1 MDENKDQ
8 NKEQN
13 NEPISEP
20 RSNSHRNIDQ
30 YYYGRHAVMELVKS
44 GKNLNKLYL
53 SKGIRE
59 NTVADFKRSLEG
71 TGVPIKFIDRN
82 IMDKM
87 FPDKNHQ
94 GIAAEVS
101 AKEYSQWEEILERA
115 EERGEDPLILILD
128 SIEDPHNLG
137 AVIRTAEAAGVHG
150 IIIPKNRSV
159 MLSETVAKTA
169 AGALENVLISR
180 VTNLS
185 QIIDKLKERNVWV
198 YGTDLS
204 GQSIYKGKITG
215 ATAIVL
221 GNESKGVSP
230 NILKKCDVIITI
242 PMIGQVNSLNV
253 SVATGVI
260 LFELLRQ
267 RTSDGRDGK

>member
-1 MDENKDQ
+1 M
-8 NKEQN
+8 N
-13 NEPISEP
+13 NTE
-20 RSNSHRNIDQ
+20 Q
-30 YYYGRHAVMELVKS
+30 YYYGRHAVMELIKS

-59 NTVADFKRSLEG
+59 STVADFKRSLEG

-87 FPDKNHQ
+87 FPEKNHQ

-101 AKEYSQWEEILERA
+101 AKEYCQWEEILAYAKEKG
-115 EERGEDPLILILD
+115 EEPLILLLD
-128 SIEDPHNLG
+128 SIEDPHNFG
-137 AVIRTAEAAGVHG
+137 AIIRTAEAAGVHG

-159 MLSETVAKTA
+159 MLSETVAKTS
-169 AGALENVLISR
+169 AGALENILISR

-185 QIIDKLKERNVWV
+185 QIIDKLKEQNIWI
-198 YGTDLS
+198 YGTDLK
-204 GQSIYKGKITG
+204 GQNIYKGKVSG
-215 ATAIVL
+215 AIALVL

-230 NILKKCDVIITI
+230 NILKKCDVVLTI

-253 SVATGVI
+253 SVATGVL

-267 RTSDGRDGK
+267 KNWDHKKDGK

>member
-1 MDENKDQ
+1 ME
-8 NKEQN
+8 EQH
-13 NEPISEP
+13 EPKSK
-20 RSNSHRNIDQ
+20 SHKNIDN

-59 NTVADFKRSLEG
+59 NTVADFKRSLQG

-101 AKEYSQWEEILERA
+101 AKEYCQWEEILAKA
-115 EERGEDPLILILD
+115 EELGEDPLLLILD

-137 AVIRTAEAAGVHG
+137 AIIRTAEAAGVHG

-159 MLSETVAKTA
+159 MLSETVAKTS
-169 AGALENVLISR
+169 AGALENILISR

-185 QIIDKLKERNVWV
+185 QTIEKLKERNLWI

-204 GQSIYKGKITG
+204 GQSIYKGKISG

-230 NILKKCDVIITI
+230 NILKKCDMVITI

-267 RTSDGRDGK
+267 RTSDGGDGK

>member
-1 MDENKDQ
+1 M
-8 NKEQN
+8 N
-13 NEPISEP
+13 NTE
-20 RSNSHRNIDQ
+20 Q
-30 YYYGRHAVMELVKS
+30 YYYGRHAVMELIKS

-59 NTVADFKRSLEG
+59 STVADFKRSLEG

-87 FPDKNHQ
+87 FPEKNHQ

-101 AKEYSQWEEILERA
+101 AKEYCQWEEILAYAKEKG
-115 EERGEDPLILILD
+115 EEPLILLLD
-128 SIEDPHNLG
+128 SIEDPHNFG
-137 AVIRTAEAAGVHG
+137 AIIRTAEAAGVHG

-159 MLSETVAKTA
+159 MLSETVAKTS
-169 AGALENVLISR
+169 AGALENILISR

-185 QIIDKLKERNVWV
+185 QIIDKLKEQNIWI
-198 YGTDLS
+198 YGTDLK
-204 GQSIYKGKITG
+204 GQNIYKGKVSG
-215 ATAIVL
+215 AIALVL

-230 NILKKCDVIITI
+230 NILKKCDVVLTI

-253 SVATGVI
+253 SVATGVL

-267 RTSDGRDGK
+267 KNWDNKKDGK

>member
-1 MDENKDQ
+1 M
-8 NKEQN
+8 N
-13 NEPISEP
+13 NSE
-20 RSNSHRNIDQ
+20 Q
-30 YYYGRHAVMELVKS
+30 YYYGRHAVMELIKS

-59 NTVADFKRSLEG
+59 STVADFKRSLEG

-87 FPDKNHQ
+87 FPEKNHQ

-101 AKEYSQWEEILERA
+101 VKEYCEWEEILAKA
-115 EERGEDPLILILD
+115 EERGEDPLILLLD
-128 SIEDPHNLG
+128 SVEDPHNFG
-137 AVIRTAEAAGVHG
+137 AIIRTAEAAGVHG

-159 MLSETVAKTA
+159 MLSETVAKTS
-169 AGALENVLISR
+169 AGALENILISR

-185 QIIDKLKERNVWV
+185 QLIDKLKEKNIWI
-198 YGTDLS
+198 YGTDLK

-230 NILKKCDVIITI
+230 NILKKCDVVITI

-267 RTSDGRDGK
+267 KLSNAKDGK

>member
-1 MDENKDQ
+1 
-8 NKEQN
+8 
-13 NEPISEP
+13 
-20 RSNSHRNIDQ
+20 
-30 YYYGRHAVMELVKS
+30 MELIKS

-59 NTVADFKRSLEG
+59 STVADFKRSLEG

-87 FPDKNHQ
+87 FPEKNHQ

-101 AKEYSQWEEILERA
+101 AKEYCQWEEILAYAKEKG
-115 EERGEDPLILILD
+115 EEPLILLLD
-128 SIEDPHNLG
+128 SIEDPHNFG
-137 AVIRTAEAAGVHG
+137 AIIRTAEAAGVHG

-159 MLSETVAKTA
+159 MLSETVAKTS
-169 AGALENVLISR
+169 AGALENILISR

-185 QIIDKLKERNVWV
+185 QIIDKLKEQNIWI
-198 YGTDLS
+198 YGTDLK
-204 GQSIYKGKITG
+204 GQNIYKGKVSG
-215 ATAIVL
+215 AIALVL

-230 NILKKCDVIITI
+230 NILKKCDVVLTI

-253 SVATGVI
+253 SVATGVL

-267 RTSDGRDGK
+267 KNWDNKKDGK